1 LKSKER
7 RELLNRDV
15 AKHEKK
21 MIFFS
26 FLIIAAFVSPYFL
39 LGEDAHMR
47 VHDNL
52 DSNIAWYKVLV
63 RSGEL
68 FGSVDAVIP
77 QIINGLPRNAFGT
90 EFSGIVWLHA
100 LFPSIYAYG
109 LSQTITRVFAFIGM
123 YLLLKKHF
131 IQELEWAWVR
141 VGSALAFA
149 LTPFWPSGMLST
161 LGMPLALWAFLNIRA
176 GERSWVNYFV
186 LTLLPFYSSLVLGF
200 FFFLSALGMLW
211 LMDVVRGKGW
221 NVRFLLAIV
230 YMSVLYLAIEYRLVH
245 SLLFS
250 TEPTSRDEYFHA
262 RLPLWR
268 VIRLTF
274 KNYVLGHTHVM
285 TVHSFVILPVTFI
298 ALYFVCRQKRWREEK
313 TFLFLHVLNLVL
325 STWYAFWF
333 YKGWL
338 PLTER
343 FELLDKFNF
352 ARYHFLRPLV
362 IYVLFALSL
371 AILWRQGKMWRR
383 MSLGFIAAQLL
394 VLTAFNEEIVYRNK
408 PSFKQFYAEKQ
419 FAEIKEYIEL
429 PVEEYRVA
437 SIGIHPAIS
446 QYNGFYTLDT
456 YNNFYPLSYKHRFRE
471 IIAQELKKDKKLR
484 EYFDEW
490 GGRCYIFVDE
500 LGKHYMFKKHSK
512 KKIKNLQLN
521 TDAFWEMGGRYIFS
535 ALPIENAAENQLK
548 LEKVFHSDESVW
560 KIHLYK
566 VTSKE
571 ESA

>member
-1 LKSKER
+1 
-7 RELLNRDV
+7 LLNREIL
-15 AKHEKK
+15 KHEKK

-26 FLIIAAFVSPYFL
+26 FLAIVVFVSPYFL
-39 LGEDAHMR
+39 LGENAHMR

-52 DSNIAWYKVLV
+52 DSNIVWYKVLI

-68 FGSVDAVIP
+68 FGSVDAVVP

-90 EFSGIVWLHA
+90 EFSLIVWLHA

-131 IQELEWAWVR
+131 IQAPEWAWIR
-141 VGSALAFA
+141 VGVALAFA

-176 GERSWVNYFV
+176 GERSWVNYLV

-200 FFFLSALGMLW
+200 FFFLSAMGMVW
-211 LMDVVRGKGW
+211 LVDVVRGKGW

-230 YMSVLYLAIEYRLVH
+230 YMTAIYLAVEYRLMH

-250 TEPTSRDEYFHA
+250 EEPTSRDEYFHA
-262 RLPLWR
+262 RLPLWW

-274 KNYVLGHTHVM
+274 KNYVLGHNHVM
-285 TVHSFVILPVTFI
+285 TVHAFVILPVTLF
-298 ALYFVCRQKRWREEK
+298 ALFVVWKKKLWKQERL
-313 TFLFLHVLNLVL
+313 FLFLHILNFAL

-343 FELLDKFNF
+343 FDLLDKFNF
-352 ARYHFLRPLV
+352 ARYHFLRPIV
-362 IYVLFALSL
+362 IYVLFAFSL
-371 AILWRQGKMWRR
+371 KILWREGEVWRR
-383 MSLGFIAAQLL
+383 IANILIVAQLL
-394 VLTAFNEEIVYRNK
+394 ILASFNEEIIFRKK
-408 PSFKQFYAEKQ
+408 PSFKEFYAEKQ
-419 FAEIKEYIEL
+419 FREIKEYIGL
-429 PVEEYRVA
+429 PVETYRVA
-437 SIGIHPAIS
+437 SIGIHPAIA

-456 YNNFYPLSYKHRFRE
+456 YNNFYPLTYKHQFRK
-471 IIAQELKKDKKLR
+471 IIEHELEKNEKLK

-500 LGKHYMFKKHSK
+500 LGKHYMFKKNSK
-512 KKIKNLQLN
+512 KEIQNLRLN
-521 TDAFWEMGGRYIFS
+521 TDAFYEMGGRYIFS
-535 ALPIENAAENQLK
+535 ALPIKNTEENQLK
-548 LEKVFHSDESVW
+548 LEKIFHSKESAW

-566 VTSKE
+566 ATP
-571 ESA
+571 